1 MQNGTRFLDIYIRL
15 VAWKPIHI
23 LRAKLSNQ
31 KANKEAPI
39 KQNEKTPASD
49 QRQSKNPC
57 TTSAN
62 KVRTAKGKPGA
73 AQTKRTAKD
82 HSARKNDKHSTKKCR
97 TPKNKHVVYD
107 LTFAG
112 TLGR

>member
-1 MQNGTRFLDIYIRL
+1 MENAMQNGIRFLDIYIRL

-82 HSARKNDKHSTKKCR
+82 HSARKNDKQQHKEMQYPKKQTCG
-97 TPKNKHVVYD
+97 
-107 LTFAG
+107 L
-112 TLGR
+112 